1 MKKSVLK
8 MCESTESIFK
18 LGNHSV
24 IIHRTPKQ
32 IAMLNDFTDSIEQ
45 FVCTREMRFFGST
58 ICAVN
63 DERKEFRLSHCGVHA
78 VAADGTELPTWPKTT
93 TQTLLMYRDYF
104 CTSGYTEICP
114 IEGRPARDWRAHQE
128 EFLKKKAE
136 KQAALAAWRAEHGEE
151 PMPRKRRAS
160 SKRMTKKDL
169 MRKALAERGVEL
181 DDILAEIEA
190 ALGRAMAG
198 QAEQKAEKAENLPV
212 PVEPSCDELYAEWE
226 HEHESD
232 YHPFDFNG
240 AANLNNAH
248 ATRGFWELLPYYPK
262 KVEKARKTTKKPAA
276 RKTTRKPATRKTA
289 KKVAKTA

>member
-18 LGNHSV
+18 FGNHSV
-24 IIHRTPKQ
+24 FIHRTPKQ

-63 DERKEFRLSHCGVHA
+63 DESKEFRLSHCGVHA
-78 VAADGTELPTWPKTT
+78 VATDGTELPTWPKTT

-104 CTSGYTEICP
+104 CTAGYTEVCP

-190 ALGRAMAG
+190 LGRAMEAKK
-198 QAEQKAEKAENLPV
+198 QEEQSNLPV
-212 PVEPSCDELYAEWE
+212 PVEPSCDELYSGWE
-226 HEHESD
+226 REHESD
-232 YHPFDFNG
+232 YHPFDFDG
-240 AANLNNAH
+240 AAKLNNAH

-262 KVEKARKTTKKPAA
+262 KEEKKVRKTAKKPAA
-276 RKTTRKPATRKTA
+276 RKTTRKPAARTARKTA
-289 KKVAKTA
+289 KKVTKTA